1 LPGLL
6 KARHVSRYATKH
18 PKNIRALTN
27 TNRHIVKTLG
37 STIDIHGRPETIWDN
52 ITNVKIEQ
60 FSDPTIFKIL
70 DIPKPLRAEVISEG
84 QGGKRIAYFDSGKKF
99 IQEILVWKPLTEYSF
114 SFNPEKGFTVCYF
127 FELSQ
132 GVFQIPKGAYYLTTV
147 GQTTT
152 LKLTT
157 TYSIDK
163 RLNFLFSIPVR
174 LILKA
179 FQRYLLK
186 SIKKNSE

>member
-1 LPGLL
+1 M
-6 KARHVSRYATKH
+6 
-18 PKNIRALTN
+18 TN
-27 TNRHIVKTLG
+27 KKRHIVKTRG
-37 STIDIHGRPETIWDN
+37 STIDINSQPKTIWGN
-52 ITNVKIEQ
+52 IINVKIEQ
-60 FSDPTIFKIL
+60 FSDPTIFKLL
-70 DIPKPLRAEVISEG
+70 DIPKPLKAEIISEG

-114 SFNPEKGFTVCYF
+114 SFNPDRVCYF
-127 FELSQ
+127 FELSE
-132 GVFQIPKGAYYLTTV
+132 GVFKIPFGAYYLTTI

-157 TYSIDK
+157 TYSIDR
-163 RLNFLFSIPVR
+163 RLYFKFNIPVR

-179 FQRYLLK
+179 FQRYLLT

>member
-1 LPGLL
+1 LT
-6 KARHVSRYATKH
+6 TK
-18 PKNIRALTN
+18 
-27 TNRHIVKTLG
+27 NRHIFKTLG
-37 STIDIHGRPETIWDN
+37 STIDIIGRPEIIWDN

-60 FSDPTIFKIL
+60 FSDPTIFKLL
-70 DIPKPLRAEVISEG
+70 DIPKPLKAEIISEG
-84 QGGKRIAYFDSGKKF
+84 QGGKRIAYFDTGKRF
-99 IQEILVWKPLTEYSF
+99 IQEILVWKPLKEYSF
-114 SFNPEKGFTVCYF
+114 SFNPEKGFKVLYF
-127 FELSQ
+127 FELSE
-132 GVFQIPKGAYYLTTV
+132 GVFQIPTGAYYLTTT

-163 RLNFLFSIPVR
+163 RLYFLFNIPVI

-179 FQRYLLK
+179 FQRYLLT

>member
-1 LPGLL
+1 MTVPYNIETLNNQ
-6 KARHVSRYATKH
+6 SRQ
-18 PKNIRALTN
+18 
-27 TNRHIVKTLG
+27 IVKTIG
-37 STIDIHGRPETIWDN
+37 STIDIHGLPEIIWDN

-60 FSDPTIFKIL
+60 FSDPTIVKIL

-114 SFNPEKGFTVCYF
+114 SFNPEKGFRVCYF
-127 FELSQ
+127 FELSE
-132 GVFQIPKGAYYLTTV
+132 GVFQIPTGAYYLKTV

-157 TYSIDK
+157 TYSIDR
-163 RLNFLFSIPVR
+163 RLYFLFSIPVK

-179 FQRYLLK
+179 FQSYLLK

>member
-1 LPGLL
+1 LT
-6 KARHVSRYATKH
+6 TKN
-18 PKNIRALTN
+18 K
-27 TNRHIVKTLG
+27 HIIKTLG
-37 STIDIHGRPETIWDN
+37 STIDIIGRPEIIWDN

-60 FSDPTIFKIL
+60 FSDPTIFKLL
-70 DIPKPLRAEVISEG
+70 DIPKPLNAEIISEG
-84 QGGKRIAYFDSGKKF
+84 QGGKRIAYFDTGKRF
-99 IQEILVWKPLTEYSF
+99 IQEILVWKPLKEYSF
-114 SFNPEKGFTVCYF
+114 SFNPEKGFKVLYF
-127 FELSQ
+127 FELSE
-132 GVFQIPKGAYYLTTV
+132 GVFQIPTGAYYLTTT

-163 RLNFLFSIPVR
+163 RLYFLFNIPVI

-179 FQRYLLK
+179 FQRYLLT

>member
-1 LPGLL
+1 MI
-6 KARHVSRYATKH
+6 
-18 PKNIRALTN
+18 NQ
-27 TNRHIVKTLG
+27 NRHIVKTLG
-37 STIDIHGRPETIWDN
+37 STIDIQGQPETIWDN

-60 FSDPTIFKIL
+60 FSDPKIFKIL

-99 IQEILVWKPLTEYSF
+99 IQEILVWKPLIEYSF
-114 SFNPEKGFTVCYF
+114 SFNPEKGFKVCYF
-127 FELSQ
+127 FELSE
-132 GVFQIPKGAYYLTTV
+132 GVFQIRSGAYYLTTI
-147 GQTTT
+147 GHATT

-157 TYSIDK
+157 TYSIDR

-179 FQRYLLK
+179 FQHYLLK